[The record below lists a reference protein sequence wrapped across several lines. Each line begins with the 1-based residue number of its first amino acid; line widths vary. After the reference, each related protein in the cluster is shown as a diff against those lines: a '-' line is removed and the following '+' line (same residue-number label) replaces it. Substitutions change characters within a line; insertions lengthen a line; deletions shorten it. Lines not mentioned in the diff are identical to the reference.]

1 VSSFPDPL
9 FAFLAEK
16 PCEPVEI
23 TPLVDS
29 RRHLSRRFDPALP
42 LLLKQ
47 YAFPN
52 YRRMIGPQWMH
63 WHEYFEMIIP
73 VSGTGQFQVGDQT
86 AAFAPGDLLV
96 VDNLKLHGVSKLSG
110 PHRSLVIF
118 FPLELITPAGNTA
131 PDHAFLAPLCG
142 RPEDTP
148 PVLRS
153 NAPQAPAI
161 RRALLRI
168 AEVWFSTGPT
178 LDRYVDA
185 KIQILTILALL
196 REHFGL
202 RQDFHEELQ
211 RRHQRQSRLQNVF
224 AWIATNFADPITQPQ
239 AAAIAGMSASRFREF
254 FKQTTGGTFVD
265 FVRDFR
271 LSRAAQMLRE
281 SDDSVASIAAATGF
295 SDQSYLHRCFK
306 QRHGAAPLE
315 YRKRHLAE
323 IVSE

>member
-1 VSSFPDPL
+1 MPT
-9 FAFLAEK
+9 
-16 PCEPVEI
+16 I
-23 TPLVDS
+23 
-29 RRHLSRRFDPALP
+29 
-42 LLLKQ
+42 
-47 YAFPN
+47 
-52 YRRMIGPQWMH
+52 
-63 WHEYFEMIIP
+63 
-73 VSGTGQFQVGDQT
+73 QVGDQT

-96 VDNLKLHGVSKLSG
+96 VDNLKLHGVSKLSW

-118 FPLELITPAGNTA
+118 FPLEFITPPGNVA

-153 NAPQAPAI
+153 NSSQAPAI
-161 RRALLRI
+161 RQALHALS
-168 AEVWFSTGPT
+168 EVWFSSAPS

-185 KIQILTILALL
+185 KIQMLTILALL

-202 RQDFHEELQ
+202 RQDYHDELI
-211 RRHQRQSRLQNVF
+211 RRQQRQARLQNVF
-224 AWIATNFADPITQPQ
+224 AWIATHFADPITQPQ

-254 FKQTTGGTFVD
+254 FKQTTGSTFVD

-281 SDDSVASIAAATGF
+281 SEFSVAEIAAASGF

-306 QRHGAAPLE
+306 RRHGAAPLE
-315 YRKRHLAE
+315 YRKLHHSDGNGE
-323 IVSE
+323 